1 MTISIHEHIE
11 ELRAELRGCLD
22 RTERQQI
29 AAELAAAVAERDRR
43 RETPPRGGRLAVD
56 SDLDRS
62 EGLLQS
68 DAGLSRFGRG

>member
-1 MTISIHEHIE
+1 MTISIHEPIE

-43 RETPPRGGRLAVD
+43 RETPPR
-56 SDLDRS
+56 
-62 EGLLQS
+62 
-68 DAGLSRFGRG
+68 

>member
-29 AAELAAAVAERDRR
+29 AAELATARAERDRLWK
-43 RETPPRGGRLAVD
+43 TPPR
-56 SDLDRS
+56 
-62 EGLLQS
+62 
-68 DAGLSRFGRG
+68 

>member
-43 RETPPRGGRLAVD
+43 RETPP
-56 SDLDRS
+56 
-62 EGLLQS
+62 Q
-68 DAGLSRFGRG
+68 

>member
-22 RTERQQI
+22 RAERQQI
-29 AAELAAAVAERDRR
+29 IAELGAALAERDRH
-43 RETPPRGGRLAVD
+43 RETPPRWGRLAAD
-56 SDLDRS
+56 CDLDRS

-68 DAGLSRFGRG
+68 DPGLSRFGRG

>member
-1 MTISIHEHIE
+1 MTISTHEHVE

-43 RETPPRGGRLAVD
+43 RETPP
-56 SDLDRS
+56 
-62 EGLLQS
+62 Q
-68 DAGLSRFGRG
+68 